1 MDALARQMDPAI
13 RVPLR
18 LHPEREVRT
27 QIERLDDPGARER
40 AIRVLDRL
48 EAARE
53 AVAAAR
59 GDELVAA
66 LDAFDDAF
74 FELTGDRSVRPEGG
88 AGGRTPLFL
97 DCTRDLEIDVGPAL
111 VQELARSLPPFLDS
125 ARWYCGRSFAL
136 GRRIVSEEIGSAPVT
151 QPLEAK
157 FERVMSALFGLP
169 RLLRPDLE
177 ELQQRWANL
186 LGDGDTSS
194 LANRGAAAFA
204 DAAPAWPASVYMS
217 PDVQI
222 AARSIDDIDSGRFL
236 AVVGDFHPANALLQG
251 MFSERHPDPDR
262 LRGNVHADL
271 GSPLLYAIPRRAP
284 GMLIDARIVPSFT
297 WPDDFHVALGEGD
310 RAPDGYRTIP
320 LAELRVDGDEC
331 TDRAASFRAPLA
343 HLFYIPMFLAA
354 MHTFDPFPVR
364 GDHGDRITVGQTVLR
379 RETWAA
385 SAGSIP
391 PERGD
396 FAAWA
401 RTRGLPRRVFCRPPG
416 EPKPVYVDLES
427 SLLTKSLHRML
438 RRVADRDPAAP
449 VRFTEMLPG
458 PDECWL
464 EHEGER
470 YTSELRLVAVDL
482 SRRGAGQVA
491 MPSHAAGREDSCQAA
506 Q

>member
-1 MDALARQMDPAI
+1 M
-13 RVPLR
+13 
-18 LHPEREVRT
+18 
-27 QIERLDDPGARER
+27 
-40 AIRVLDRL
+40 
-48 EAARE
+48 
-53 AVAAAR
+53 
-59 GDELVAA
+59 
-66 LDAFDDAF
+66 
-74 FELTGDRSVRPEGG
+74 
-88 AGGRTPLFL
+88 
-97 DCTRDLEIDVGPAL
+97 DVGPAL
-111 VQELARSLPPFLDS
+111 VQELAGSLPPFFDS

-136 GRRIVSEEIGSAPVT
+136 GRRIVSGVIGSAPAT
-151 QPLEAK
+151 QPIGTK
-157 FERVMSALFGLP
+157 FDRAMSALTELP
-169 RLLRPDLE
+169 QLLRADLE
-177 ELQQRWANL
+177 ELQGRWADL
-186 LGDGDTSS
+186 LADGDTPS
-194 LANRGAAAFA
+194 LAKRGAAAFA
-204 DAAPAWPASVYMS
+204 DSAPAWPACVYMS

-271 GSPLLYAIPRRAP
+271 GSPLLYGIPRRAP

-310 RAPDGYRTIP
+310 GAPDGYRTIP
-320 LAELRVDGDEC
+320 LTELLVDGDEC

-354 MHTFDPFPVR
+354 MHTFDPFPIP
-364 GDHGDRITVGQTVLR
+364 GAHGERITVGQTVLR

-391 PERGD
+391 PEPGD

-401 RTRGLPRRVFCRPPG
+401 RTLGLPRRIFCRPPG
-416 EPKPVYVDLES
+416 EAKPVYVDLES
-427 SLLTKSLHRML
+427 RLLTNSVHRML
-438 RRVADRDPAAP
+438 RRVADRDPETP

-464 EHEGER
+464 EHEGAR

-482 SRRGAGQVA
+482 SRRGAGRVTI
-491 MPSHAAGREDSCQAA
+491 PSQAAGPKCPCQAVL